1 MCVRLSCPES
11 LIQSTICKHAHH
23 IQQFLSS
30 MPLSHDKHDD
40 NKTMKLSG
48 TAERF
53 NYVEREVDD
62 LREFINHSD
71 SHCDL
76 VACRERVRGNLL
88 PLIAQLETRENKV
101 ALQELQSHLNA
112 GEIIF
117 TSLQNRKPL
126 KELKVTSN
134 ATANKKIAAT
144 EPQIFYSTKKK
155 WKRKNNMRFTKPTT
169 RSGSPIC

>member
-1 MCVRLSCPES
+1 
-11 LIQSTICKHAHH
+11 
-23 IQQFLSS
+23 

-40 NKTMKLSG
+40 TKTIKLSG

-71 SHCDL
+71 SQCDL
-76 VACRERVRGNLL
+76 VTCRERVRGNLL
-88 PLIAQLETRENKV
+88 PLIAQLETHENKV

-112 GEIIF
+112 SEIIF
-117 TSLQNRKPL
+117 TSLQNRKSL
-126 KELKVTSN
+126 RELKVTSN
-134 ATANKKIAAT
+134 ATANKKIAT
-144 EPQIFYSTKKK
+144 QPHFYSTKKK
-155 WKRKNNMRFTKPTT
+155 RKCKNNMRFTKPTT